1 MARAILLAAVLALAG
16 TPHAALAQASR
27 AELEQR
33 LERLERMADNPALLE
48 LARQLELL
56 NADVRSLRGDLEELQ
71 FALEG
76 AREQQ
81 RAQYLDLDQRLQSV
95 EARASELAAAASAAT
110 DPESD
115 YRAAFDLLK
124 AGRYDEARRGFEAF
138 LASNPQ
144 HELAANAQY
153 WLGEVAYVERDYEGA
168 LEAFGKVLEV
178 YPGARKTPD
187 ALLKSG
193 YCEYELKRFGRARAL
208 LLRVVEEHP
217 GTPAAT
223 DAAQRLA
230 RIDSQGQ

>member
-1 MARAILLAAVLALAG
+1 MLAVVLALAG
-16 TPHAALAQASR
+16 TPSAILAQASR

-33 LERLERMADNPALLE
+33 VERLERMADNPALLE
-48 LARQLELL
+48 LARQMEVLSGE
-56 NADVRSLRGDLEELQ
+56 VRALRGDLEELQ

-81 RAQYLDLDQRLQSV
+81 RAQYLDLDQRLQAV
-95 EARASELAAAASAAT
+95 ETRAGELAAAAAAAV
-110 DPESD
+110 DPEAE
-115 YRAAFDLLK
+115 YRAAFDSLK
-124 AGRYDEARRGFEAF
+124 AGRYGEARQGFEAF
-138 LASNPQ
+138 LAAHPQ

-168 LEAFGKVLEV
+168 LAAFGKVLES

-193 YCEYELKRFGRARAL
+193 YCYYELKRLDRARAAL
-208 LLRVVEEHP
+208 KRVVAEYP
-217 GTPAAT
+217 GTPAAA

-230 RIDSQGQ
+230 RMDASGE